1 MFCLDSVF
9 WSADC
14 LETSLSFAA
23 LLFRDLDALTTEQG
37 VLQAIAALTSMA
49 IKNTQVI
56 RDDMSASLCFALLE
70 LNSVASAKQ
79 LHDFLLAQN
88 PPLAIDGKQV
98 MVSYAKN
105 TFSTS

>member
-1 MFCLDSVF
+1 M
-9 WSADC
+9 
-14 LETSLSFAA
+14 AA

-37 VLQAIAALTSMA
+37 ILQAIAALTSMP
-49 IKNTQVI
+49 IKNVQVI
-56 RDDMSASLCFALLE
+56 RDEMNTSRCFAFLE

-79 LHDFLLAQN
+79 LCEFFLAQI

-98 MVSYAKN
+98 LISYAKN